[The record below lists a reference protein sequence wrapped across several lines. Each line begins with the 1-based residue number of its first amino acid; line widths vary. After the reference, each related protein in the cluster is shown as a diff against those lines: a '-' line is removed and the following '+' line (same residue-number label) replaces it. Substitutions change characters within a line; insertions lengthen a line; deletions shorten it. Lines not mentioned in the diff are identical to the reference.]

1 MQNERRKANIQYW
14 GTEEQAVSDAVGGNV
29 SWYSSQILSQNSP
42 LEEFMLQKHSSECA
56 GHTGKNGHFHI
67 RLPLEQGRKQPTAPW
82 TWEQLVV
89 SGSLCLIGM
98 RVCAC
103 CGGGDVL
110 ILPLLVLLAGNWKL
124 LKVDERGKKSN
135 LLCAWRIHIGMKSSK
150 DSQARWGIYIIWR
163 MKWQPTP
170 VFLPGKSHGQ
180 RSLAGHSSWSLKRVG
195 HELVTKQREEIRV
208 SDFKGK

>member
-1 MQNERRKANIQYW
+1 MKEERIISNI
-14 GTEEQAVSDAVGGNV
+14 EEQRNRQFQMLLVGMWADIAHRSYLRIPLLRNLC
-29 SWYSSQILSQNSP
+29 SSG
-42 LEEFMLQKHSSECA
+42 CA

-82 TWEQLVV
+82 TWEQLIM

-124 LKVDERGKKSN
+124 LKVGERGKKSN

-195 HELVTKQREEIRV
+195 HDLVTKQREEIRV